1 VKKSP
6 FVAVPI
12 ATIFVLLLLWLRLTP
27 SSSSTWFF
35 FAAFLVIGTASSLI
49 LSHWFPVVTTGAG
62 LLFVGIAVSL
72 SEAQFPLPN
81 DPQLLACIAGVAML
95 LGPIVAV
102 LLQKIAKA

>member
-1 VKKSP
+1 MKKFSL
-6 FVAVPI
+6 VAVPL
-12 ATIFVLLLLWLRLTP
+12 ATIFVLLLLWLRLAP

-49 LSHWFPVVTTGAG
+49 LSHWFPVATSGVC

-72 SEAQFPLPN
+72 SEAQFPQPN
-81 DPQLLACIAGVAML
+81 DPQLLACVAGVAML

-102 LLQKIAKA
+102 VLQKIAKA